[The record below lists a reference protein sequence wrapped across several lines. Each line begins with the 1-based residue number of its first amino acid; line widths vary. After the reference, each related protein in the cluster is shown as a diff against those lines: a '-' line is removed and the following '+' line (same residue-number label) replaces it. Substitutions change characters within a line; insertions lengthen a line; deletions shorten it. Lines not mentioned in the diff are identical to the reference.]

1 MTQDARHYAADTAA
15 PAPLPADSDG
25 ARPEKA
31 PGLLRRFWSFFSPT
45 IIACGAI
52 LLINQVFLFYA
63 VVPTGS
69 MKNLIME
76 GSYILANRL
85 AYAQSEVQHGD
96 VIVFSHEGSDMRMK
110 YLVKRVIGIAG
121 DTIELRD
128 GDVYRNG
135 EKLDESAYV
144 LGRTFPRNS
153 QTTRRRGRRARGGG
167 SVCSGENDQG
177 QGVLHVFDPAL
188 VHPQSRVTRTNRLL
202 RFGPPY
208 CVMIALASLGFG
220 FLM

>member
-1 MTQDARHYAADTAA
+1 MTQDARHYADDTAA

-31 PGLLRRFWSFFSPT
+31 PGLLRRFWSFFSST

-52 LLINQVFLFYA
+52 FLINQVFLFYA

-153 QTTRRRGRRARGGG
+153 QTTFTVPDGCVLVFGDNREGSADARGWADPYVPVKTIKGK
-167 SVCSGENDQG
+167 
-177 QGVLHVFDPAL
+177 VFCTFSIRHWYIRKVA
-188 VHPQSRVTRTNRLL
+188 
-202 RFGPPY
+202 
-208 CVMIALASLGFG
+208 
-220 FLM
+220 